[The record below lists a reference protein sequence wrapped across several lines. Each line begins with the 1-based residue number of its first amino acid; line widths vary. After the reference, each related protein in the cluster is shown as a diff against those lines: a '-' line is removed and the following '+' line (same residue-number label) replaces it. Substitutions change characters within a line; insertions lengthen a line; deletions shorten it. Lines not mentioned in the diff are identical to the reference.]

1 MLDKRIS
8 DLQSEIEKEIE
19 LLKSHLLKNILDKE
33 KYVNRLEKNLQYIQ
47 WTNKKLKVSMS
58 NRKYT
63 VAQREIYYCDL
74 GVNIGSEQGENR
86 PVVILQNDNGNK
98 SGNTTIIAP
107 ITSHEKSVQYDNS
120 TNKYYVDTIDK
131 DGRPYRKYLDYYEI
145 PVVIEAESN
154 QQICGFVNIAHVRE
168 IDRKRISGRKSAT
181 ITKEC
186 FKDIKNAIIKN
197 FR

>member
-1 MLDKRIS
+1 
-8 DLQSEIEKEIE
+8 
-19 LLKSHLLKNILDKE
+19 
-33 KYVNRLEKNLQYIQ
+33 
-47 WTNKKLKVSMS
+47 MS
-58 NRKYT
+58 ARKYT

-86 PVVILQNDNGNK
+86 PVVILQNNNGNK

-107 ITSHEKSVQYDNS
+107 VTSHEKSVQYDNS
-120 TNKYYVDTIDK
+120 INKYYVDTIDK
-131 DGRPYRKYLDYYEI
+131 AGNPYRKYLDYYEI
-145 PVVIEAESN
+145 PVVIEAGSN
-154 QQICGFVNIAHVRE
+154 QQICGFVNIAHIRE
-168 IDRKRISGRKSAT
+168 IDRKRISGRKSAI

>member
-8 DLQSEIEKEIE
+8 DLQSEIENEIE
-19 LLKSHLLKNILDKE
+19 LLKSHLLKNISDKE
-33 KYVNRLEKNLQYIQ
+33 KYIKRLEKNLQYIQ
-47 WTNKKLKVSMS
+47 WTNKKLKLSMS
-58 NRKYT
+58 TRKYT

-107 ITSHEKSVQYDNS
+107 VTYHEKSVQYDNS
-120 TNKYYVDTIDK
+120 INKYYVDTIDK
-131 DGRPYRKYLDYYEI
+131 AGNPYRKYLDYYEI
-145 PVVIEAESN
+145 PVVIEDGSN
-154 QQICGFVNIAHVRE
+154 QQICGFVNIAHIRE

>member
-8 DLQSEIEKEIE
+8 DLQSEIENEIE
-19 LLKSHLLKNILDKE
+19 LLKSHLLKNISDKE
-33 KYVNRLEKNLQYIQ
+33 KYIKRLEKNLQYIQ
-47 WTNKKLKVSMS
+47 WTNKKLKLSMS
-58 NRKYT
+58 TRKYT

-107 ITSHEKSVQYDNS
+107 VTSHEKSVQYDNS
-120 TNKYYVDTIDK
+120 LNKYYVDTIDK
-131 DGRPYRKYLDYYEI
+131 AGNPYRKYLDYYEI
-145 PVVIEAESN
+145 PVVIEAGSN
-154 QQICGFVNIAHVRE
+154 QQICGFVNIAHIRE